1 MSDTDTATT
10 QSTARP
16 KLALA
21 LAKAQGQMAN
31 AAKDTRNPFFNSKYA
46 DLASVWDACRK
57 PLADNELA
65 VVQLPVGADAA
76 HVAIETLL
84 LHSSG
89 ESISS
94 VVVVP
99 ISATGKDGK
108 PVAINAQHV
117 GSAITYARRYGL
129 SAMVGIAPEDDD
141 GNTASGRDAAPTRPQ
156 PRSATPPTRPQPR
169 SATPPPISAMT
180 DYDAKG
186 APLASE
192 YGKLEVAV
200 AEAQDEAAL
209 TALVE
214 RISKLSALDIA
225 TIRRSWG
232 ARRDEI
238 KASKPAGRVPGM
250 EG

>member
-129 SAMVGIAPEDDD
+129 SAMVGIAPDAEDDD

-156 PRSATPPTRPQPR
+156 PRSATPLPV
-169 SATPPPISAMT
+169 SATV
-180 DYDAKG
+180 DYAATG
-186 APLASE
+186 APVSE
-192 YGKLEVAV
+192 RAKLEVAV

-238 KASKPAGRVPGM
+238 KASKSAGRVPGM